1 MSFDKMKRLYMQGA
15 IILLNTV
22 VLLLLLDAVCY
33 VTRSI
38 RHRFGPGPGPVAAY
52 GKARVL
58 QGHPGQA
65 EADVLAMLHETEEV
79 GGRTEYEV
87 LIEFKEAPFRGR
99 YVNVDPAGFR
109 AGKPQGPWPPDP
121 ANFNIFVFG
130 GSTTFGYG
138 VSDGET
144 IPVAIQELLSKTST
158 RPVFVYNFG
167 CVLYFSTQELML
179 YYSLLMKGSVPRV
192 AIFLD
197 GLNDFYFLTGELGGT
212 AELKSLVQK
221 YGWDDDK
228 GNLRSFLVNTSLGR
242 AARWLRKRAERRR
255 TEEPGPQADDEAALA
270 RVRDRWL
277 TNKNLIEELSA
288 LFHVRP
294 LFVWQPVPTYRY
306 DHARY
311 HLLRDWGDKPLK
323 SCAPSPSAYALVQR
337 SRAALEQGNNFLWLA
352 DIQEERRENLYVDE
366 VHYTAAFSKDIA
378 AYICAFLGEKG
389 YLADATEKGPSVSAI
404 PTLGGPQTP
413 SPADSARR

>member
-197 GLNDFYFLTGELGGT
+197 GLNEFDYLAGDLDATPY
-212 AELKSLVQK
+212 LKSLVQK
-221 YGWDDDK
+221 HGWDDTK
-228 GNLRSFLVNTSLGR
+228 GGLRSFLIHTPMGR
-242 AARWLRKRAERRR
+242 AAGWLRRRLESRRPEPVSERY
-255 TEEPGPQADDEAALA
+255 TEDELA

-277 TNKNLIEELSA
+277 TNKNLIEKLSA

-294 LFVWQPVPTYRY
+294 VFVWQPVPTYRY
-306 DHARY
+306 DYARY
-311 HLLRDWGDKPLK
+311 HLLRDLGDELLK
-323 SCAPSPSAYALVQR
+323 EANVPSRLAYALVER

-352 DIQEERRENLYVDE
+352 DIQEERRENLYVDAM
-366 VHYTAAFSKDIA
+366 HYTAAFNKDIA
-378 AYICAFLGEKG
+378 ARICGFLREKG
-389 YLADATEKGPSVSAI
+389 
-404 PTLGGPQTP
+404 
-413 SPADSARR
+413 SPVGAMAN